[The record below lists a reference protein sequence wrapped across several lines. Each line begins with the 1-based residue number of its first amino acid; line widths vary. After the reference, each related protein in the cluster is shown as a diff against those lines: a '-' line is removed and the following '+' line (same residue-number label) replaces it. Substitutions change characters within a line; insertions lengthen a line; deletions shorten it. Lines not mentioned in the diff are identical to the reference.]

1 MTYQLIVSDWNGTI
15 LKHPTDEI
23 LYKEI
28 AYALLDDAKFKIITG
43 NLFALRDILQLHL
56 AKREI
61 AKQLKAYSSG
71 KQSLQ
76 NVYKSFSRRVLR
88 GKDYE
93 FVSNVIDQYV
103 SECVEN
109 NNVDTRILRTIHLA
123 RKCGIKA
130 GILSVS
136 IRHVICR
143 ALIQLNLGDLFET
156 IVSNYFVTRIIDD
169 ELKILGCSFDIYNRK
184 PEYLENRFLKP
195 YQLRDKDVIYF
206 GDSEDD
212 LGIAEMLPKGNF
224 IVPFFATDTFRQY
237 AAAKFGAFVP
247 DTEKDLIQHILAR

>member
-15 LKHPTDEI
+15 PKHPTDEI
-23 LYKEI
+23 LNKEI
-28 AYALLDDAKFKIITG
+28 AYALLDDAKSKIITG
-43 NLFALRDILQLHL
+43 NLLALRDILQLHL
-56 AKREI
+56 AKNEI
-61 AKQLKAYSSG
+61 TKQLKAYSRG
-71 KQSLQ
+71 

-93 FVSNVIDQYV
+93 FVSNVINQYV

-109 NNVDTRILRTIHLA
+109 NDVDTRILRTINLA
-123 RKCGIKA
+123 RKCGIKT

-143 ALIQLNLGDLFET
+143 TLIQLNLGDLFET
-156 IVSNYFVTRIIDD
+156 IVSNSFVTRNIDN

-184 PEYLENRFLKP
+184 PECLENRFLKP

-247 DTEKDLIQHILAR
+247 DTEKDPNQHILAR